1 MNELQAIWIRK
12 DNIHLSK
19 RIALYK
25 QFVKPCIVY
34 NCGTWAM
41 QKADAE
47 SLDAFHR
54 QQLWRVLGIRWPNHI
69 SNKKVYRRTGEY
81 LISLFVLK
89 QRWQLFGH
97 ILRSYPMPTANQAM
111 KFYFEPSKAKGF

>member
-19 RIALYK
+19 CIALHK
-25 QFVKPCIVY
+25 QLVKPLVY

-41 QKADAE
+41 RKADAE
-47 SLDAFHR
+47 LLESFHR

-69 SNKKVYRRTGEY
+69 SNKKVYQANRRIPDIFVRTEAEVAAIRSHS
-81 LISLFVLK
+81 LITPNVHRKSGDEVLF
-89 QRWQLFGH
+89 
-97 ILRSYPMPTANQAM
+97 
-111 KFYFEPSKAKGF
+111 